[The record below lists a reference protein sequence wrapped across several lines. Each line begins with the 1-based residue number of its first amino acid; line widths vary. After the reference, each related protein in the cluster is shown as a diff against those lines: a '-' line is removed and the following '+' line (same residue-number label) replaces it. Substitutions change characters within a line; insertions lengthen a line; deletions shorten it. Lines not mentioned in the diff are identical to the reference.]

1 MKELGNDTSEFNY
14 RKPSINRW
22 ELPGGRSARK
32 FLVRTQNVWRRQVF
46 SWRLLNRS
54 EYLLDSVGTD
64 GLSSPVRTQCKAKNV
79 KLFKFLLQ
87 VLCVINVIT
96 ENQIDLPWTCFSRGP
111 WGFRRVPQGS
121 RPPCLIGSPASL
133 LITHIKS
140 LNWANYSDCKT
151 VMSSGDASVPRL

>member
-1 MKELGNDTSEFNY
+1 MEGAWREISQVAGSFWLENKMCEDGKYS
-14 RKPSINRW
+14 P
-22 ELPGGRSARK
+22 
-32 FLVRTQNVWRRQVF
+32 VWG
-46 SWRLLNRS
+46 LLNRS
-54 EYLLDSVGTD
+54 EYLLDSAGTD

-79 KLFKFLLQ
+79 KLFKFILQ

-96 ENQIDLPWTCFSRGP
+96 ENQIDLPWTCFFSRP
-111 WGFRRVPQGS
+111 LGFCGVPQGS
-121 RPPCLIGSPASL
+121 RPPCLIGNPASL